1 MSILTNG
8 IHVHIAMCRCAQKN
22 VQTICPSEL
31 IQPFNKPTASTLTS
45 MIIALQNNFASAIK
59 HSGMDFGY

>member
-1 MSILTNG
+1 
-8 IHVHIAMCRCAQKN
+8 MCSYAQKN

-31 IQPFNKPTASTLTS
+31 IQLFNKPTASTLTS

-59 HSGMDFGY
+59 HSGMDLG